1 MKITVRLNDMSCR
14 YDVFQIFNIYF
25 ASQDIKFEDEGEY
38 NVDIL
43 DSVLR
48 CRKGEDFSR
57 SFSYDKALTKKENIK
72 SGIFLFLKE
81 ATGRE
86 YPWGTLTGIRPSKIA
101 LALLEN
107 RSEDEIVEY
116 FKVHNL
122 ASEEKARLC
131 IEVAKNEER
140 YVTKDDYLI
149 SVYVGMPFCPTKCLY
164 CSFTSTPVGK
174 KPELVDEYIKA
185 LFYEMDK
192 VSGYIRDKGLKIQ
205 CVYFGGGTPTA
216 VNDIQFEDVMKRIY
230 NDFIKGFDVE
240 EFTVEC
246 GRPDSITEAK
256 LQSMKDYGVDRIS
269 INPQT
274 MNEET
279 LKLLGRSH
287 SPEDTKEKFLLAR
300 KMGFDNIN
308 MDIIVGLPHENESH
322 IKITCDKIL
331 GLKPDNLTVH
341 GLSVKRGSR
350 LYEKIL
356 DSGNYKGPEQ
366 DELIRMFGQTRKL
379 AERMDMKPYY
389 MYRQKNMAGNM
400 ENIGYSVAGKSGIYN
415 IQMIEEQQ
423 TIIACGADGITKV
436 VFREENRIERA
447 PNLKDIKE
455 YISRIDETL
464 NKKFDLL
471 NTLYKRMEDKK

>member
-1 MKITVRLNDMSCR
+1 MNITVNLNDMSFR

-25 ASQDIKFEDEGEY
+25 PSRDIKFTPEGEY
-38 NVDIL
+38 NIDVL
-43 DSVLR
+43 DSEVL
-48 CRKGEDFSR
+48 CRKGEDFRR
-57 SFSYDKALTKKENIK
+57 SFSYDKRLKKKENIK
-72 SGIFLFLKE
+72 VGIFLFLKE
-81 ATGRE
+81 TTGRE
-86 YPWGTLTGIRPSKIA
+86 YPWGTLTGIRPSKTA
-101 LALLEN
+101 LELMETC
-107 RSEDEIVEY
+107 SEDEIVEY
-116 FKVHNL
+116 FRLHNL

-131 IEVAKNEER
+131 IEVAKNEKR
-140 YVTKDDYLI
+140 YVTKDDNLI
-149 SVYVGMPFCPTKCLY
+149 SIYVGMPFCPTKCLY

-192 VSGYIRDKGLKIQ
+192 VSSYIREKGLKIQ

-230 NDFIKGFDVE
+230 NDFIKGFHVE

-246 GRPDSITEAK
+246 GRPDSITAAK
-256 LQSMKDYGVDRIS
+256 LRSMKNHGVDRIS

-274 MNEET
+274 MNDET

-287 SPEDTKEKFLLAR
+287 SSEDAKEKFLLAR
-300 KMGFDNIN
+300 EMGFDNIN
-308 MDIIVGLPHENESH
+308 MDIIVGLPHEDESH
-322 IKITCDKIL
+322 IKNTCGKIL
-331 GLKPDNLTVH
+331 ELKPDNLTVH

-350 LYEKIL
+350 LYEKII
-356 DSGNYKGPEQ
+356 DTGGYAGTEQ
-366 DELIRMFGQTRKL
+366 DELIRMFSHTRKL
-379 AERMDMKPYY
+379 AEDLGMKPYY

-400 ENIGYSVAGKSGIYN
+400 ENVGYSVPGKSGIYN

-464 NKKFDLL
+464 KKKFELL